1 MLGDKYV
8 ASRLSDGNKLFPPH
22 IVVEINGLK
31 VKIPGF
37 WKGKEI
43 FIPYD
48 EIASVSVNSRLI
60 GFSTLRFYTRGTEVA
75 VHGFTKS
82 QVEDIKRDIESGQSG
97 YFKRSKDHSYS
108 KENRKDYDE
117 DEYDEEDEDEDEYD
131 EEEDEEYDDRK
142 SNRSRSMPS
151 APVQQ
156 SAANSND
163 GSFYDPK
170 LEKLIDFALADGE
183 LTEKERQVLYAKAT
197 SMGIDLDEFEMILQS
212 KLYDKQKEIDKTKAE
227 STASPKSNKMG
238 DIKKCP
244 ACGAIVSS
252 YQVSC
257 KECGYEF
264 SDIKANSSAQL
275 LADKLEMARN
285 KIKRSQFKDRKSL
298 GFTITAEESYEEA
311 VINAQ
316 LEIIKTFPIPNT
328 KADLLE
334 FLTSLAPRVD
344 AKDVDDFELQDAY
357 KQKFQECC
365 TKVELLFPE
374 DPMFLSFF
382 EKRRKKGFWG
392 KMRNTFN

>member
-60 GFSTLRFYTRGTEVA
+60 GFSTLRFYTSGTEVVA
-75 VHGFTKS
+75 HGFTKS

-108 KENRKDYDE
+108 KEYRKDYD
-117 DEYDEEDEDEDEYD
+117 EDEDEDEYD

-142 SNRSRSMPS
+142 SNRSRSLPS
-151 APVQQ
+151 TLAQQ

-183 LTEKERQVLYAKAT
+183 LTEKERQVLYAKAM
-197 SMGIDLDEFEMILQS
+197 SMGIDLDEFEMVLEA
-212 KLYDKQKEIDKTKAE
+212 KLYEKKNKQ
-227 STASPKSNKMG
+227 
-238 DIKKCP
+238 
-244 ACGAIVSS
+244 
-252 YQVSC
+252 
-257 KECGYEF
+257 
-264 SDIKANSSAQL
+264 
-275 LADKLEMARN
+275 
-285 KIKRSQFKDRKSL
+285 
-298 GFTITAEESYEEA
+298 
-311 VINAQ
+311 
-316 LEIIKTFPIPNT
+316 
-328 KADLLE
+328 
-334 FLTSLAPRVD
+334 
-344 AKDVDDFELQDAY
+344 
-357 KQKFQECC
+357 
-365 TKVELLFPE
+365 
-374 DPMFLSFF
+374 
-382 EKRRKKGFWG
+382 
-392 KMRNTFN
+392 

>member
-60 GFSTLRFYTRGTEVA
+60 GFSTLRFYTSGTEVVA
-75 VHGFTKS
+75 HGFTKS

-108 KENRKDYDE
+108 KEYRKDY
-117 DEYDEEDEDEDEYD
+117 DEDEYD

-142 SNRSRSMPS
+142 SNRSRSLPS
-151 APVQQ
+151 TLAQQ

-183 LTEKERQVLYAKAT
+183 LTEKERQVLYAKAM
-197 SMGIDLDEFEMILQS
+197 SMGIDLDEFEMVLEA
-212 KLYDKQKEIDKTKAE
+212 KLYEKKNKQ
-227 STASPKSNKMG
+227 
-238 DIKKCP
+238 
-244 ACGAIVSS
+244 
-252 YQVSC
+252 
-257 KECGYEF
+257 
-264 SDIKANSSAQL
+264 
-275 LADKLEMARN
+275 
-285 KIKRSQFKDRKSL
+285 
-298 GFTITAEESYEEA
+298 
-311 VINAQ
+311 
-316 LEIIKTFPIPNT
+316 
-328 KADLLE
+328 
-334 FLTSLAPRVD
+334 
-344 AKDVDDFELQDAY
+344 
-357 KQKFQECC
+357 
-365 TKVELLFPE
+365 
-374 DPMFLSFF
+374 
-382 EKRRKKGFWG
+382 
-392 KMRNTFN
+392 

>member
-60 GFSTLRFYTRGTEVA
+60 GFSTLRFYTRGTEVV

-97 YFKRSKDHSYS
+97 YFKRNKTHSYS
-108 KENRKDYDE
+108 KEDYDE

-131 EEEDEEYDDRK
+131 EEDEDEDEDEYDEEDEEYDDRK

-183 LTEKERQVLYAKAT
+183 LTEKERQVLYAKAM
-197 SMGIDLDEFEMILQS
+197 SMGIDLDEFKMVLEA
-212 KLYDKQKEIDKTKAE
+212 KLYEKKNKQ
-227 STASPKSNKMG
+227 
-238 DIKKCP
+238 
-244 ACGAIVSS
+244 
-252 YQVSC
+252 
-257 KECGYEF
+257 
-264 SDIKANSSAQL
+264 
-275 LADKLEMARN
+275 
-285 KIKRSQFKDRKSL
+285 
-298 GFTITAEESYEEA
+298 
-311 VINAQ
+311 
-316 LEIIKTFPIPNT
+316 
-328 KADLLE
+328 
-334 FLTSLAPRVD
+334 
-344 AKDVDDFELQDAY
+344 
-357 KQKFQECC
+357 
-365 TKVELLFPE
+365 
-374 DPMFLSFF
+374 
-382 EKRRKKGFWG
+382 
-392 KMRNTFN
+392 

>member
-60 GFSTLRFYTRGTEVA
+60 GFSTLRFYTRGTEVV

-82 QVEDIKRDIESGQSG
+82 QVEDIKRDIESGQNG
-97 YFKRSKDHSYS
+97 YFKRNKTHSYS
-108 KENRKDYDE
+108 KEDYDE
-117 DEYDEEDEDEDEYD
+117 DEYDEEDEDEDEDEDEYD
-131 EEEDEEYDDRK
+131 EEDEEYDDRK

-183 LTEKERQVLYAKAT
+183 LTENERQVLYAKAM
-197 SMGIDLDEFEMILQS
+197 SMGIDLDEFEMVLEA
-212 KLYDKQKEIDKTKAE
+212 KLYEKKNKQ
-227 STASPKSNKMG
+227 
-238 DIKKCP
+238 
-244 ACGAIVSS
+244 
-252 YQVSC
+252 
-257 KECGYEF
+257 
-264 SDIKANSSAQL
+264 
-275 LADKLEMARN
+275 
-285 KIKRSQFKDRKSL
+285 
-298 GFTITAEESYEEA
+298 
-311 VINAQ
+311 
-316 LEIIKTFPIPNT
+316 
-328 KADLLE
+328 
-334 FLTSLAPRVD
+334 
-344 AKDVDDFELQDAY
+344 
-357 KQKFQECC
+357 
-365 TKVELLFPE
+365 
-374 DPMFLSFF
+374 
-382 EKRRKKGFWG
+382 
-392 KMRNTFN
+392 

>member
-60 GFSTLRFYTRGTEVA
+60 GFSTLRFYTRGTEVV

-97 YFKRSKDHSYS
+97 YFKRNKTHSYS
-108 KENRKDYDE
+108 KEDYDE
-117 DEYDEEDEDEDEYD
+117 DEYDDEEDEDEDEDEDEYDDEEDEDEDEYD

-183 LTEKERQVLYAKAT
+183 LTEKERQVLYAKAM
-197 SMGIDLDEFEMILQS
+197 SMGIDLDEFEMVLEA
-212 KLYDKQKEIDKTKAE
+212 KLYEKKNKQ
-227 STASPKSNKMG
+227 
-238 DIKKCP
+238 
-244 ACGAIVSS
+244 
-252 YQVSC
+252 
-257 KECGYEF
+257 
-264 SDIKANSSAQL
+264 
-275 LADKLEMARN
+275 
-285 KIKRSQFKDRKSL
+285 
-298 GFTITAEESYEEA
+298 
-311 VINAQ
+311 
-316 LEIIKTFPIPNT
+316 
-328 KADLLE
+328 
-334 FLTSLAPRVD
+334 
-344 AKDVDDFELQDAY
+344 
-357 KQKFQECC
+357 
-365 TKVELLFPE
+365 
-374 DPMFLSFF
+374 
-382 EKRRKKGFWG
+382 
-392 KMRNTFN
+392 

>member
-60 GFSTLRFYTRGTEVA
+60 GFSTLRFYTRGTEVV

-108 KENRKDYDE
+108 KENREDY
-117 DEYDEEDEDEDEYD
+117 DEDEYD
-131 EEEDEEYDDRK
+131 EEEDEEYDDKK
-142 SNRSRSMPS
+142 SNRSRSLPS
-151 APVQQ
+151 TPVQQ

-183 LTEKERQVLYAKAT
+183 LTEKERQVLYAKAM
-197 SMGIDLDEFEMILQS
+197 SMGIDLDEFEMVLEA
-212 KLYDKQKEIDKTKAE
+212 KLYEKKNKQ
-227 STASPKSNKMG
+227 
-238 DIKKCP
+238 
-244 ACGAIVSS
+244 
-252 YQVSC
+252 
-257 KECGYEF
+257 
-264 SDIKANSSAQL
+264 
-275 LADKLEMARN
+275 
-285 KIKRSQFKDRKSL
+285 
-298 GFTITAEESYEEA
+298 
-311 VINAQ
+311 
-316 LEIIKTFPIPNT
+316 
-328 KADLLE
+328 
-334 FLTSLAPRVD
+334 
-344 AKDVDDFELQDAY
+344 
-357 KQKFQECC
+357 
-365 TKVELLFPE
+365 
-374 DPMFLSFF
+374 
-382 EKRRKKGFWG
+382 
-392 KMRNTFN
+392 

>member
-60 GFSTLRFYTRGTEVA
+60 GFSTLRFYTRGTEVV

-97 YFKRSKDHSYS
+97 YFKRNKTHSYS
-108 KENRKDYDE
+108 KEDYDE
-117 DEYDEEDEDEDEYD
+117 DEYDEEDEDEDEDEYD
-131 EEEDEEYDDRK
+131 EEDEDEDEDEYDEEDEEYDDRK

-183 LTEKERQVLYAKAT
+183 LTENERQVLYAKAM
-197 SMGIDLDEFEMILQS
+197 SMGIDLDEFEMVLEA
-212 KLYDKQKEIDKTKAE
+212 KLYEKKNKQ
-227 STASPKSNKMG
+227 
-238 DIKKCP
+238 
-244 ACGAIVSS
+244 
-252 YQVSC
+252 
-257 KECGYEF
+257 
-264 SDIKANSSAQL
+264 
-275 LADKLEMARN
+275 
-285 KIKRSQFKDRKSL
+285 
-298 GFTITAEESYEEA
+298 
-311 VINAQ
+311 
-316 LEIIKTFPIPNT
+316 
-328 KADLLE
+328 
-334 FLTSLAPRVD
+334 
-344 AKDVDDFELQDAY
+344 
-357 KQKFQECC
+357 
-365 TKVELLFPE
+365 
-374 DPMFLSFF
+374 
-382 EKRRKKGFWG
+382 
-392 KMRNTFN
+392 

>member
-60 GFSTLRFYTRGTEVA
+60 GFSTLRFYTSGTEVV

-97 YFKRSKDHSYS
+97 YFKRNKTHSYS
-108 KENRKDYDE
+108 KEDYDE

-131 EEEDEEYDDRK
+131 EEDEEYDDRK

-151 APVQQ
+151 TLAQQ

-183 LTEKERQVLYAKAT
+183 LTEKERQVLYAKAMG
-197 SMGIDLDEFEMILQS
+197 MGIDLDEFEMVLEA
-212 KLYDKQKEIDKTKAE
+212 KLYEKKNKQ
-227 STASPKSNKMG
+227 
-238 DIKKCP
+238 
-244 ACGAIVSS
+244 
-252 YQVSC
+252 
-257 KECGYEF
+257 
-264 SDIKANSSAQL
+264 
-275 LADKLEMARN
+275 
-285 KIKRSQFKDRKSL
+285 
-298 GFTITAEESYEEA
+298 
-311 VINAQ
+311 
-316 LEIIKTFPIPNT
+316 
-328 KADLLE
+328 
-334 FLTSLAPRVD
+334 
-344 AKDVDDFELQDAY
+344 
-357 KQKFQECC
+357 
-365 TKVELLFPE
+365 
-374 DPMFLSFF
+374 
-382 EKRRKKGFWG
+382 
-392 KMRNTFN
+392 

>member
-60 GFSTLRFYTRGTEVA
+60 GFSTLRFYTRGTEVV

-97 YFKRSKDHSYS
+97 YFKRNKTHSYS
-108 KENRKDYDE
+108 KEDYDE
-117 DEYDEEDEDEDEYD
+117 DEYDEEDEDEDEDEYD
-131 EEEDEEYDDRK
+131 EEDEEYDDRK

-183 LTEKERQVLYAKAT
+183 LTENERQVLYAKAM
-197 SMGIDLDEFEMILQS
+197 SMGIDLDEFEMVLEA
-212 KLYDKQKEIDKTKAE
+212 KLYEKKNKQ
-227 STASPKSNKMG
+227 
-238 DIKKCP
+238 
-244 ACGAIVSS
+244 
-252 YQVSC
+252 
-257 KECGYEF
+257 
-264 SDIKANSSAQL
+264 
-275 LADKLEMARN
+275 
-285 KIKRSQFKDRKSL
+285 
-298 GFTITAEESYEEA
+298 
-311 VINAQ
+311 
-316 LEIIKTFPIPNT
+316 
-328 KADLLE
+328 
-334 FLTSLAPRVD
+334 
-344 AKDVDDFELQDAY
+344 
-357 KQKFQECC
+357 
-365 TKVELLFPE
+365 
-374 DPMFLSFF
+374 
-382 EKRRKKGFWG
+382 
-392 KMRNTFN
+392 

>member
-108 KENRKDYDE
+108 KENREDYDEDEYDDEEEDYDE
-117 DEYDEEDEDEDEYD
+117 DEYDEEKN
-131 EEEDEEYDDRK
+131 EEYDDRK

-151 APVQQ
+151 TLAQQ

-183 LTEKERQVLYAKAT
+183 LTEKERQVLYAKAMG
-197 SMGIDLDEFEMILQS
+197 MGIDLDEFEMVLEA
-212 KLYDKQKEIDKTKAE
+212 KLYEKKNKQ
-227 STASPKSNKMG
+227 
-238 DIKKCP
+238 
-244 ACGAIVSS
+244 
-252 YQVSC
+252 
-257 KECGYEF
+257 
-264 SDIKANSSAQL
+264 
-275 LADKLEMARN
+275 
-285 KIKRSQFKDRKSL
+285 
-298 GFTITAEESYEEA
+298 
-311 VINAQ
+311 
-316 LEIIKTFPIPNT
+316 
-328 KADLLE
+328 
-334 FLTSLAPRVD
+334 
-344 AKDVDDFELQDAY
+344 
-357 KQKFQECC
+357 
-365 TKVELLFPE
+365 
-374 DPMFLSFF
+374 
-382 EKRRKKGFWG
+382 
-392 KMRNTFN
+392 